1 MKTYRLSPS
10 GRRTALILLVG
21 ALIIWAFA
29 LWTFRRTLGISYN
42 PLLFWSSL
50 RAAIQGESGQG
61 LSIGQIVPALLMLV
75 LIVATPLVIWNI
87 LEEWAAAYTPTE
99 AGLRF
104 ASLGVDLT
112 YPWVGIGAIR
122 RVDDD
127 ADEPMDELLLRE
139 DYTRQIRNPL
149 LRFLHGQAYGRTKL
163 PLYAGLQDRDE
174 LLAEIRQRASLDEN
188 QEPRT
193 ENQEPT
199 TDDRPTT
206 TDQRPTTTDAE
217 A

>member
-50 RAAIQGESGQG
+50 RAAIQGQSGQG

-87 LEEWAAAYTPTE
+87 LEEWAAAYTPTD

-174 LLAEIRQRASLDEN
+174 LLNEIRQRASLADEI
-188 QEPRT
+188 QELSDDDQPATT
-193 ENQEPT
+193 E
-199 TDDRPTT
+199 
-206 TDQRPTTTDAE
+206 AE